1 MASRPPC
8 CSLQHCAIP
17 GTPAGNRFP
26 DLAASALPR
35 AAYTVRNQLTGESF
49 MRSDR
54 PSALLPR
61 ILTGALATAIV
72 SAASAS
78 SHREAPFIT
87 TKPKAD
93 GTDFYMFNS
102 YEPGRTG
109 FVTIIAN
116 YQGLQ
121 EPQAGPNYYT
131 MDPNALYEI
140 SIDNN
145 GDGVED
151 LTFQFRF
158 TTTTQG
164 LAVMAGTKSIPVP
177 LSNIG
182 PLSATSYATQNVYE
196 TYT

>member
-1 MASRPPC
+1 
-8 CSLQHCAIP
+8 
-17 GTPAGNRFP
+17 
-26 DLAASALPR
+26 
-35 AAYTVRNQLTGESF
+35 
-49 MRSDR
+49 
-54 PSALLPR
+54 
-61 ILTGALATAIV
+61 
-72 SAASAS
+72 
-78 SHREAPFIT
+78 HREAPFIT
-87 TKPKAD
+87 TKPKVD

-121 EPQAGPNYYT
+121 EPQGGPNYYT

-140 SIDNN
+140 HIDNT

-158 TTTTQG
+158 QTVTQG

-177 LSNIG
+177 LVNIG
-182 PLSATSYATQNVYE
+182 PLSAASNATQNVIE
-196 TYT
+196 SYTLTLVQGNART